1 MGHKSMKRLYI
12 VRHFVEASSVREAV
26 KLAKDKQPDEA
37 YIAEEW
43 MNKVGFV
50 NVIDDKTEGFRL

>member
-1 MGHKSMKRLYI
+1 MKRLYI